1 MMKGLKEILIFLMQ
15 QVLDLHMYTE
25 VSSEEGVGIEAS
37 AVEFGLEFGEITCS
51 VWFLRGI

>member
-1 MMKGLKEILIFLMQ
+1 MMKGLKAILIFLMQ

-25 VSSEEGVGIEAS
+25 VSSEEGVGIQAS

-51 VWFLRGI
+51 V